1 VSSFAA
7 PLGKF
12 NLDAVQERTKPG
24 ALSDGAPLLCLFG
37 PDAASDKTG
46 VPGIRNELL

>member
-1 VSSFAA
+1 MQSKSWFK
-7 PLGKF
+7 PP
-12 NLDAVQERTKPG
+12 PG